1 MKKGDKYLGR
11 EILHTETFP
20 PAGTFKAYY
29 AAEGRLK
36 ELGYTVGS
44 MCRNEPIGFA
54 DGDKCAYVAKWY
66 NMNQSEKSMLDG
78 VMISNDFREGGA
90 TIVFFTP
97 PKY

>member
-1 MKKGDKYLGR
+1 MKKGDIYLGR

-29 AAEGRLK
+29 AAEERLK

-44 MCRNEPIGFA
+44 MCRDEPIGFA
-54 DGDKCAYVAKWY
+54 DADKYGYVSKWY
-66 NMNQSEKSMLDG
+66 NIDREDKGKLDG
-78 VMISNDFREGGA
+78 VMVSNDFREGGA

>member
-1 MKKGDKYLGR
+1 MKKGDIYLGR

-29 AAEGRLK
+29 AAEERLK

-44 MCRNEPIGFA
+44 MCRDEPIGFA
-54 DGDKCAYVAKWY
+54 DEDKCGYVAKWY
-66 NMNQSEKSMLDG
+66 NIGREDKGKLDG
-78 VMISNDFREGGA
+78 VMVSNDFREGGA